1 MDQPTPANQPTPGLF
16 RNYIS
21 WAGAALAIFGL
32 GSTIFLALIDFWTK
46 RPNPYLG
53 IFAYV
58 VFPLFLI
65 LGLILIPLG
74 MLWERRRRRAIAPSK
89 ILPYPRID
97 FNNARHRR
105 IFGFFLG
112 VSLLVIPLSAVGSY
126 RAYELTES
134 VGFCGVACHTV
145 MKPEYTA
152 YLTSPHA
159 RVACVECH
167 VGPGAP
173 SYIRAKFSGVRR
185 LHATLF
191 NSFHR
196 PIPSPLDDLRP
207 AQETCGQCHWPEKF
221 FGTVFKTFTHYGT
234 DENNTPRQIDM
245 LLKVGGGSPTTGI
258 TSGIHWHMNISN
270 EILYISTGENH
281 QVIPWVRLKDMN
293 GQVVEYLAKDAQLT
307 PEQIASMPKRRMN
320 CMDCHNRSAHTF
332 NPPDRAV
339 NESLLA
345 GRLDVMLPF
354 IKQQAVEV
362 LTKEYAAS
370 DEAFNK
376 IAEELNLF
384 YQSKYPDVYA
394 NKQNE
399 IKRSISE
406 VQRIYQSNFFP
417 EMKVNWQSYPENIG
431 HYYSAGCFRCHDGQH
446 LSNDG
451 KVIRKD
457 CAICHTVQ
465 SQLEGKAR
473 IMGGNGEGFKHPL
486 EMGDMTEAT
495 CTDCHTGKGVGQ

>member
-1 MDQPTPANQPTPGLF
+1 
-16 RNYIS
+16 
-21 WAGAALAIFGL
+21 
-32 GSTIFLALIDFWTK
+32 
-46 RPNPYLG
+46 
-53 IFAYV
+53 
-58 VFPLFLI
+58 
-65 LGLILIPLG
+65 
-74 MLWERRRRRAIAPSK
+74 
-89 ILPYPRID
+89 
-97 FNNARHRR
+97 
-105 IFGFFLG
+105 
-112 VSLLVIPLSAVGSY
+112 
-126 RAYELTES
+126 
-134 VGFCGVACHTV
+134 
-145 MKPEYTA
+145 
-152 YLTSPHA
+152 
-159 RVACVECH
+159 
-167 VGPGAP
+167 
-173 SYIRAKFSGVRR
+173 
-185 LHATLF
+185 
-191 NSFHR
+191 
-196 PIPSPLDDLRP
+196 
-207 AQETCGQCHWPEKF
+207 
-221 FGTVFKTFTHYGT
+221 
-234 DENNTPRQIDM
+234 
-245 LLKVGGGSPTTGI
+245 
-258 TSGIHWHMNISN
+258 
-270 EILYISTGENH
+270 
-281 QVIPWVRLKDMN
+281 
-293 GQVVEYLAKDAQLT
+293 
-307 PEQIASMPKRRMN
+307 
-320 CMDCHNRSAHTF
+320 MDCHNRSAHTF

-446 LSNDG
+446 VSNDG